1 MEPIDAALA
10 AIELRKLGEQF
21 LYQAVAN
28 QFGVNRTTLSQRHQ
42 GRQGSQSNGGTAQQ
56 KLNKH

>member
-1 MEPIDAALA
+1 
-10 AIELRKLGEQF
+10 LRKLGEQF
-21 LYQAVAN
+21 LYQAVAD

-42 GRQGSQSNGGTAQQ
+42 GHQGSQSDGGTAQQ